1 MGGYRPNGVMQ
12 ARPRAVRIAAMAA
25 RGHASGPR
33 GRAWTALA
41 LAAVA
46 FTFYGC
52 GESKEQKAEKK
63 VCSARSDIKSRVT
76 ALQALTPTAASASQI
91 KTEVNAIVE
100 DLKTIRGA
108 IPELTPGRKEEIT
121 KATEQFSKQASEA
134 VGSLKS
140 AGSISSVETELRAA
154 LKGLGQAY
162 ETALA
167 PIRCSS

>member
-1 MGGYRPNGVMQ
+1 MAKRGRPS
-12 ARPRAVRIAAMAA
+12 RT
-25 RGHASGPR
+25 R
-33 GRAWTALA
+33 GRAWL
-41 LAAVA
+41 LLSLVAAA

-52 GESKEQKAEKK
+52 GESKEEKAEKK

-76 ALQALTPTAASASQI
+76 TLQALTPTTASVSQI

-108 IPELTPGRKEEIT
+108 IPELTPSRKEEVT
-121 KATEQFSKQASEA
+121 KATESFSKQASEA

-140 AGSISSVETELRAA
+140 TGSISSVETELRSA

-167 PIRCSS
+167 PIKCSS